1 MRALAAPVST
11 RGTATGSIRKGA
23 PAPSGATQVKKP
35 VSPIAIGAALLIAV
49 VIIGGGIWVIMA
61 GSAPAVPTGTKPPS
75 GGGGQTPPN
84 NTGPKPPDGP
94 KQPDVPKQP
103 DNTKPPV
110 PLTGILIKGS
120 GSTFIQP
127 AMEYWTKLYEEKT
140 GVQIKYRG
148 NGSGSGI
155 QNMIDKV
162 SDFGCTD
169 APMTDA
175 QLLKAK
181 NGVGEVLHI
190 PLAMGAVVVTY
201 NLDVKDQLIF
211 RGEVLA
217 EIYLGKI
224 TKWNDPAIQQSNP
237 GVELPNLPITVI
249 HRADSSGTTAIWTE
263 YLGKVNKAWLD
274 TVGPGATTVKWPIGE
289 DAEKNDGVAK
299 AVSRTVGSIGYVEL
313 SYALERSLK
322 YAKIKNKLEKAIQPS
337 LDSVTSA
344 ATASLQEIKSDSDLR
359 YSLTNP
365 PGEESYPISGTTWMV
380 VYLDQTGEKLKGKEL
395 VKFLQWAMDEGQP
408 KLKDL
413 RYAPLPPKLV
423 ARVKEKINNILTN

>member
-1 MRALAAPVST
+1 
-11 RGTATGSIRKGA
+11 
-23 PAPSGATQVKKP
+23 
-35 VSPIAIGAALLIAV
+35 
-49 VIIGGGIWVIMA
+49 
-61 GSAPAVPTGTKPPS
+61 
-75 GGGGQTPPN
+75 
-84 NTGPKPPDGP
+84 
-94 KQPDVPKQP
+94 
-103 DNTKPPV
+103 
-110 PLTGILIKGS
+110 
-120 GSTFIQP
+120 
-127 AMEYWTKLYEEKT
+127 
-140 GVQIKYRG
+140 
-148 NGSGSGI
+148 
-155 QNMIDKV
+155 
-162 SDFGCTD
+162 
-169 APMTDA
+169 
-175 QLLKAK
+175 
-181 NGVGEVLHI
+181 
-190 PLAMGAVVVTY
+190 
-201 NLDVKDQLIF
+201 
-211 RGEVLA
+211 
-217 EIYLGKI
+217 
-224 TKWNDPAIQQSNP
+224 
-237 GVELPNLPITVI
+237 
-249 HRADSSGTTAIWTE
+249 
-263 YLGKVNKAWLD
+263 
-274 TVGPGATTVKWPIGE
+274 VGPGATTVKWPIGE